1 MSEQPLVER
10 LHAFFVQVFTTY
22 DLSDKDKRQ
31 EMKLLSFELDDEVA
45 QLEEDKERLL
55 EQLVAGEELYISRGI
70 EIVQLEAE
78 LNNATEK
85 CFAWNIKYSNAVAE
99 NAALKRENEG
109 LREAFGYIC
118 DDSLEDVLADKKEQ
132 ADALAALEDN
142 ASLR

>member
-45 QLEEDKERLL
+45 QLEDELAKHKGEWEKEEYRCPQCGLGNPRI
-55 EQLVAGEELYISRGI
+55 A
-70 EIVQLEAE
+70 QLE
-78 LNNATEK
+78 
-85 CFAWNIKYSNAVAE
+85 AE

>member
-1 MSEQPLVER
+1 MMSEQPLVER

-70 EIVQLEAE
+70 EIAQLE
-78 LNNATEK
+78 
-85 CFAWNIKYSNAVAE
+85 AE
-99 NAALKRENEG
+99 NAALKME
-109 LREAFGYIC
+109 
-118 DDSLEDVLADKKEQ
+118 VADLQIDMDILTAE
-132 ADALAALEDN
+132 E
-142 ASLR
+142 SE